1 MIQWLRTLI
10 QILSSS
16 ITSLLMFLLFYKLY
30 KPKYHNKT
38 VYIIT
43 FFFPI
48 ICIVLVN
55 QFFIKMNIAYFD
67 NFFNIFICVCL
78 HIKFI

>member
-1 MIQWLRTLI
+1 MNDSVARTLI

-30 KPKYHNKT
+30 KQKYHNKT

-43 FFFPI
+43 FFFSI

-55 QFFIKMNIAYFD
+55 QFFIKMNIAYF
-67 NFFNIFICVCL
+67 NSIFLFVYACIL
-78 HIKFI
+78 K

>member
-1 MIQWLRTLI
+1 MNDSVARTLI

-38 VYIIT
+38 VYIILK
-43 FFFPI
+43 I
-48 ICIVLVN
+48 EVLPE
-55 QFFIKMNIAYFD
+55 A
-67 NFFNIFICVCL
+67 IFL
-78 HIKFI
+78 LR

>member
-1 MIQWLRTLI
+1 MNDSVARTLI

-43 FFFPI
+43 FFFSI

-55 QFFIKMNIAYFD
+55 QFFIKMNISMSD
-67 NFFNIFICVCL
+67 LRFF
-78 HIKFI
+78 K

>member
-1 MIQWLRTLI
+1 MNDSVARTLI

-38 VYIIT
+38 VYILSLI
-43 FFFPI
+43 
-48 ICIVLVN
+48 
-55 QFFIKMNIAYFD
+55 
-67 NFFNIFICVCL
+67 
-78 HIKFI
+78 HI

>member
-1 MIQWLRTLI
+1 MNDSVARTLI

-43 FFFPI
+43 FFF
-48 ICIVLVN
+48 
-55 QFFIKMNIAYFD
+55 
-67 NFFNIFICVCL
+67 FNYMYCSSESIFYKNEYSIL
-78 HIKFI
+78 

>member
-1 MIQWLRTLI
+1 MNDSVARTLI

-38 VYIIT
+38 VYIIYS
-43 FFFPI
+43 FFQLY
-48 ICIVLVN
+48 VL
-55 QFFIKMNIAYFD
+55 F
-67 NFFNIFICVCL
+67 
-78 HIKFI
+78 